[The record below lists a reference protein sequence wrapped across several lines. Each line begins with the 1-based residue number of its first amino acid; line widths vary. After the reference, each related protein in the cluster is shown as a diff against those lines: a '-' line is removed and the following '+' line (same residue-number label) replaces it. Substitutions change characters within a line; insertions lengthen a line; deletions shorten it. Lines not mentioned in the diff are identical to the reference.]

1 MKGLIERAAKAIFVG
16 LFLTGTSAIAGVV
29 QTPESVPGE
38 YVVKFKDNAVAA
50 RSLNTL
56 TASVGSYVK
65 DVIPNLNTIVIKRPV
80 FETQSNV
87 LITLRQNPSVEF
99 IEPNYIYRAS
109 KVPND
114 VMFGQLWGMLNVGQQ
129 DSSRKEGVAGM
140 DIGAEKAWDITT
152 GSKDVIVAVIDTG
165 VNYKHPD
172 LADNMWTNEA
182 ELNGQTGVDD
192 DGNGIVDD
200 IYGANFVNADKPT
213 GNPLD
218 DNGHGSHCAGTIA
231 GVGDNG
237 MGVVGVAW
245 QARVMGVKFLSGS
258 GSGSLD
264 GALKGIDYA
273 VSMGA
278 KVLSNSWGG
287 GGYSDILKAAI
298 ERSHQANT
306 LFVAAAGN
314 ESNNNDSSPT
324 YPATYDVPNVLSVAA
339 IDNRGKM
346 ASFSNYGK
354 KSVHIAAPG
363 VNIVSSVLGQKYD
376 SFSGTSMATPH
387 VSGVAVLLASAEPNL
402 TGVEMKQRLMETA
415 VPIAGMK
422 GKSVSGLVNAY
433 KALTNEVAPPDES
446 DPAHWKTVPYDLST
460 PHPYASKAKYEF
472 EVTVEG
478 ATEISLYFEKFDTE
492 AKYDNLKIYDAQ
504 GNLVETL
511 SGLNNQAFSQVIKG
525 SYAKLVFTSDESVN
539 KYGFDLT
546 KVAWR

>member
-402 TGVEMKQRLMETA
+402 TGVEMKQRLMDTA
-415 VPIAGMK
+415 VPIPGMK
-422 GKSVSGLVNAY
+422 GKSVAGLVNAY

-446 DPAHWKTVPYDLST
+446 DPVHWKTVPYEIST
-460 PHPYASKAKYEF
+460 PHPYTSKAKYEF

-478 ATEISLYFEKFDTE
+478 ATEIALYFEQFDTE
-492 AKYDNLKIYDAQ
+492 AKYDNLKIYDAK
-504 GNLVETL
+504 GALVETL
-511 SGLNNQAFSQVIKG
+511 SGLNNQSFSQVIKG
-525 SYAKLVFTSDESVN
+525 NYAKLVFTSDESVN